1 MLVHTAQ
8 VRGRKIAW
16 DKREVVQHGLNADRI
31 KFDLD
36 AEFRCCDS
44 YQVVLCGPSLESPKR
59 YIPDKDMT
67 VAVPPSLMES
77 TGPVSTCLL
86 GYVGGEVRVV
96 TAQERYPLVVV
107 ESGFTGPL
115 DPGEE
120 QPDLWAQLM
129 SAEAAR
135 IEAELARESA
145 EKARADAEA
154 KRIAAE
160 KARETASAEAVKAA
174 NEAAAKA
181 EQAARQAEDRVTA
194 AIAEV
199 AKAEQART
207 EAEKAR
213 AAAESSRAEAEAARI
228 AAESKRESAEAKRKA
243 DSAKAVAD
251 ASAATSAANAAAG
264 KADAAAQTATDGE
277 ASRVAAETARA
288 KAEQAR
294 ATAEEGR
301 VEAEKGRVVADA
313 ERGTRVDASVK
324 KADAATAKATEA
336 AGKAD
341 ASAAEANTA
350 AARADAAAQA
360 LENAAPLYGVRFSGS
375 QSKGERLYASVGKD
389 ARPST
394 AESAGRSDFDGCDP
408 FDFVRVK
415 RKAGP
420 DGRWSDIAVEGTPS
434 WDAPGNAD
442 LDVFC
447 RFKNPHFR
455 MVDDGEVDERVVSSA
470 PFKGSHPL
478 VVDADG
484 TVPEHIYIAAYNTSL
499 GSDGRSRSIPGRF
512 VSWGNYATF
521 AKADKLAGASCHSG
535 SSWFEAWKLLLPVI
549 EYADR
554 NVQSAIGDGFSG
566 GRITHGSDKL
576 VEPVESGNTV
586 KIAPAA
592 ADAYLV
598 GQAAFVG
605 KNTWNVVGSAD
616 IAADERT
623 ITAIDP
629 VAGTVTLD
637 GEPFS
642 ATTDM
647 YLNNLDYKTGSTDA
661 VLGHTGQ
668 AVRDNRH
675 AVKYRGVEGIWGGV
689 NEPIIDIRL
698 KTAVGPEGQKHYE
711 TYYCPDPIK
720 ARDCTQNAP
729 SADFVNIGL
738 PWPTSA
744 GYIKRAQAS
753 EAHPSLVVPA
763 ETGASSTTYYCD
775 SYWFDPNFPDDRA
788 PRAGAHW
795 SRGADLGVFCRP
807 GSYVASDGGRI
818 FGARLFT

>member
-1 MLVHTAQ
+1 MNKQHIELDISKYENGKCIRVAQ
-8 VRGRKIAW
+8 G
-16 DKREVVQHGLNADRI
+16 D
-31 KFDLD
+31 
-36 AEFRCCDS
+36 
-44 YQVVLCGPSLESPKR
+44 
-59 YIPDKDMT
+59 
-67 VAVPPSLMES
+67 
-77 TGPVSTCLL
+77 
-86 GYVGGEVRVV
+86 VGG
-96 TAQERYPLVVV
+96 T
-107 ESGFTGPL
+107 TI
-115 DPGEE
+115 
-120 QPDLWAQLM
+120 
-129 SAEAAR
+129 EAAIFDNGSELSLDGAKVQLVALLPNKR
-135 IEAELARESA
+135 NYYRDDCQCSGNLATHVLKEDKLCSVPGYTDDVYFTVEIDGKVYSTERFALEIVRSALDGRLPAESWDNHVQDL
-145 EKARADAEA
+145 
-154 KRIAAE
+154 I
-160 KARETASAEAVKAA
+160 
-174 NEAAAKA
+174 
-181 EQAARQAEDRVTA
+181 DRGT
-194 AIAEV
+194 
-199 AKAEQART
+199 
-207 EAEKAR
+207 
-213 AAAESSRAEAEAARI
+213 AAAESAENASGKATAA
-228 AAESKRESAEAKRKA
+228 AAQ
-243 DSAKAVAD
+243 
-251 ASAATSAANAAAG
+251 ATSAANSATKAAAS
-264 KADAAAQTATDGE
+264 ANDAAA
-277 ASRVAAETARA
+277 
-288 KAEQAR
+288 K
-294 ATAEEGR
+294 
-301 VEAEKGRVVADA
+301 
-313 ERGTRVDASVK
+313 
-324 KADAATAKATEA
+324 
-336 AGKAD
+336 
-341 ASAAEANTA
+341 
-350 AARADAAAQA
+350 ADAAAQA

-375 QSKGERLYASVGKD
+375 QSKGERLYASVGKS

-455 MVDDGEVDERVVSSA
+455 LVEDGEIDERVVSAA
-470 PFKGSHPL
+470 PFLGSSPL

-484 TVPEHIYIAAYNTSL
+484 TVPEHIYIAAYNTSI
-499 GSDGRSRSIPGRF
+499 GSEGRSRSVSGSF
-512 VSWGNYATF
+512 VVWGGYPTF
-521 AKADKLAGASCHSG
+521 AKADKAAGASCHSG
-535 SSWFEAWKLLLPVI
+535 TSWYETWKFLMPVI

-566 GRITHGSDKL
+566 GRLTHGSDKL

-586 KIAPAA
+586 KIAPTSAA
-592 ADAYLV
+592 SYLV

-605 KNTWNVVGSAD
+605 KNTWNLVGSAD

-675 AVKYRGVEGIWGGV
+675 AVKYRGIEGIWGGV

-698 KTAVGPEGQKHYE
+698 KTVIGDDGQKHYE
-711 TYYCPDPIK
+711 TYFCPDPIK

-729 SADFVNIGL
+729 SADFVNVGL

-788 PRAGAHW
+788 PRAGAYW
-795 SRGADLGVFCRP
+795 SYGADLGVFCRH
-807 GSYVASDGGRI
+807 GSYVASNSGRS